1 MAELLTPEIEV
12 DISLSPF
19 LLGRTN
25 TRCGVA
31 DVGIDKW
38 LLYHL
43 QSVYSRWPSVLFTP
57 VKEASY
63 KTVRSTA
70 TTG

>member
-12 DISLSPF
+12 DISLFLF
-19 LLGRTN
+19 LLDRTN

-31 DVGIDKW
+31 DVGVDKW

-43 QSVYSRWPSVLFTP
+43 QSVYRRWPSVLFTP

-63 KTVRSTA
+63 KTVRGTA
-70 TTG
+70 IAG